1 MHGFHEKQNKS
12 KQQQGQQK
20 TKKTLPVWIRIVIIT
35 FSGNILCQHLAA
47 ADSRKIYFKCVLI
60 KPIILISL
68 FAALFLRCRPLCFI
82 SFNIANSSL
91 YSLAIS
97 CVSNPI

>member
-12 KQQQGQQK
+12 KQQK
-20 TKKTLPVWIRIVIIT
+20 TKKTLPVWIRIVIIP

-68 FAALFLRCRPLCFI
+68 FAALFLRCRPFCFI